1 MEQADAKKAQIYEVI
16 GISDIMRG
24 ATKAQETLG
33 AQKIKD
39 QWGSVRTGPRQQE
52 VQRYARDLIRIH
64 AEIMAEHFSAQ
75 TLAQMSGIE
84 LFFTQEE
91 KAMAQ
96 QAAMP
101 PPQMPA
107 APPGPVPPQPAAPV
121 AAGGP
126 PVPPA
131 QPQLPA
137 RPQEPPD
144 PRLARPTWE
153 EVMQVLRSDKLRG
166 FKVGIET
173 DSTVKKKADDEQKN
187 RVELITAVMGYL
199 EKVIPAVVQGMIP
212 RKFAGELLAFGVR
225 AFPTGPQIEEML
237 DELTGGGIDQGQ
249 PQPHPEVAQL
259 KAKLAELQPQAD
271 EANLKRQELGVK
283 SEEIAAKR
291 HELQTR
297 SVESTNNK
305 DVETARVAES
315 LKQQM
320 GGDVQQLMAG
330 LMQLVQAIAQNTVS
344 MNVSVQ
350 KNAQGMNA
358 AVAQGNKLT
367 AGVMQLLGQLH
378 QQGQQALEV
387 AQQPKQRMGVFEN
400 GKIVG
405 SIEQPMTPPH

>member
-1 MEQADAKKAQIYEVI
+1 
-16 GISDIMRG
+16 
-24 ATKAQETLG
+24 
-33 AQKIKD
+33 
-39 QWGSVRTGPRQQE
+39 
-52 VQRYARDLIRIH
+52 
-64 AEIMAEHFSAQ
+64 
-75 TLAQMSGIE
+75 
-84 LFFTQEE
+84 
-91 KAMAQ
+91 
-96 QAAMP
+96 
-101 PPQMPA
+101 
-107 APPGPVPPQPAAPV
+107 
-121 AAGGP
+121 
-126 PVPPA
+126 
-131 QPQLPA
+131 
-137 RPQEPPD
+137 
-144 PRLARPTWE
+144 
-153 EVMQVLRSDKLRG
+153 MQVLRSDKLRG